1 MASLFDGVILL
12 DRSGLMHTVNPAAEA
27 LFGYR
32 AKELSGR
39 DINALFPPEQNR
51 RQGDG
56 PGLPAWHG
64 TVRDR
69 ELTAQR
75 RDGTLF
81 PVVLNLCPTTV
92 GDGATQVAVVR
103 DITERKRAEDTIREL
118 ALNDSLTGLA
128 NRNLFRR
135 RLDAAARQASQRG
148 RLVALLLLNLNG
160 FKKIND
166 NFGHS
171 VGDALLKDVA
181 GRLNNVTR
189 KIDTV
194 ARLGGDEFGVV
205 MVDLDNVEA
214 VRGVAERIIEA
225 LSAPTTLNGCL
236 LKTGASIGVSF
247 YPHDDTD
254 LDELIRKADMALDEV
269 KSGGRGGYHL
279 FKEVSNNQTRA
290 ARIIETDLRLALVR
304 DEFQLHYQPKLDI
317 DGRRVVGAEA
327 LLRWAHPGRGLVPP
341 GEFIPIAEASD
352 VMVPLGEWVL
362 RSACEQNKAWQEAG
376 LPPLPI
382 AVNISAR
389 QLQDR
394 DFVPTLRNILRE
406 TGLDP
411 KWLELEITEG
421 MVMDDTEQVICKFH
435 RIFDLGVEISIDDF
449 GTGYSSLAYLK
460 RFPVQRLKIDQ
471 SFVRDLTVEPDDAAI
486 TEAVIKMGHSLKLK
500 VIAEGVE
507 SLEQVEYLRSKGCD
521 ELQGFLFSRPLPA
534 ESFVTWFKD
543 WSRPKAV

>member
-1 MASLFDGVILL
+1 MAGLFDGVIIL
-12 DRSGLMHTVNPAAEA
+12 DQSGSMRSVNPAAEA
-27 LFGYR
+27 IFGYR
-32 AKELSGR
+32 VKELIGQ
-39 DINALFPPEQNR
+39 DITALFPPEANR
-51 RQGDG
+51 RQDDS
-56 PGLPAWHG
+56 PGLPPWHG
-64 TVRDR
+64 PARDR
-69 ELTAQR
+69 EVTGQR
-75 RDGTLF
+75 RDGVLF
-81 PVVLNLCPTTV
+81 PVLLNLCPTTV
-92 GDGATQVAVVR
+92 GGLATQVAVVR
-103 DITERKRAEDTIREL
+103 DLSERKRAEDAIREL
-118 ALNDSLTGLA
+118 ALNDALTGLA
-128 NRNLFRR
+128 NRQLFRQ
-135 RLDAAARQASQRG
+135 RLEDAAGRAGQRG
-148 RLVALLLLNLNG
+148 RLVALMLLNLNG
-160 FKKIND
+160 FKIIND

-171 VGDALLKDVA
+171 IGDALLKDVA
-181 GRLNNVTR
+181 RRLVNVTR
-189 KIDTV
+189 KVDTV

-214 VRGVAERIIEA
+214 ARGAAERIIET
-225 LSAPTTLNGCL
+225 LSIPTTLEGCL

-269 KSGGRGGYHL
+269 KSGGRGGYNL
-279 FKEVSNNQTRA
+279 FKEVSNNQTRT
-290 ARIIETDLRLALVR
+290 ARIIETDLRMALVR
-304 DEFQLHYQPKLDI
+304 EEFQLHYQPKLDI

-327 LLRWAHPGRGLVPP
+327 LLRWQHPGRGMVSP

-362 RSACEQNKAWQEAG
+362 RSACKQNKAWQDAG
-376 LPPLPI
+376 LPPLPV

-389 QLQDR
+389 QLQDA
-394 DFVPTLRNILRE
+394 DFVLTLRNILRE

-421 MVMDDTEQVICKFH
+421 MVMDDTEQVIGKFH

-486 TEAVIKMGHSLKLK
+486 TEAVIKMGHSLNLK

-507 SLEQVEYLRSKGCD
+507 SMDQVEYLRSKGCD

-534 ESFVTWFKD
+534 DGFVTWFRD